1 MDQEDD
7 ITKNGI
13 NILSCNNYLLSCYKL
28 LCYRTECYRTELFQ
42 HIHIK
47 INNGSLSRGIPYLIM
62 VM

>member
-42 HIHIK
+42 HIHI
-47 INNGSLSRGIPYLIM
+47 
-62 VM
+62 